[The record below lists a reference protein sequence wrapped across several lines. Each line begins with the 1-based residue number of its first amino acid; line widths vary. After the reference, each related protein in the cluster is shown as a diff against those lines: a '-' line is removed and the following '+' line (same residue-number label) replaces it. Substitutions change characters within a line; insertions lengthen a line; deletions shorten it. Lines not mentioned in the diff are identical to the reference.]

1 MNNNNNTVSCVN
13 YNPRPEWERWNGSH
27 KCPKC
32 GSDDIEYNTQLVLT
46 SYPPQSQ
53 LRCKSC
59 GHIFSSGYKS
69 DLIDH
74 DALNKVYDEVKKS
87 FGIPEIRDPLPGEA
101 PYIGDWPSSPKITDP
116 LPNYPELDRGNM
128 NYGWICPKCGRVL
141 APHVSSCPNCSPAT
155 TINITY

>member
-1 MNNNNNTVSCVN
+1 MNNKDNIETCVIN
-13 YNPRPEWERWNGSH
+13 YFRPEWEHWTGSN
-27 KCPKC
+27 KCPHC
-32 GSDDIEYNTQLVLT
+32 GGDEIEYNTQIILT
-46 SYPPQSQ
+46 SNPPQTQ

-59 GHIFSSGYKS
+59 GHYFSSGCKT

-87 FGIPEIRDPLPGEA
+87 FGISDIRDPLPGEA
-101 PYIGDWPSSPKITDP
+101 PYIGDWPPSPIPCDP
-116 LPNYPELDRGNM
+116 INIPNSPNTL